1 MNKVR
6 FYCLQIAVVFTLYI
20 TPFEL
25 FAQERD
31 TNDIATT
38 LNSVRLVE
46 QYREE
51 ACGAI
56 ISLDFDLALEKI
68 KKSNSLASSLKNI
81 SGKGE
86 IALSNAQLHYYLENY
101 DKAAKLNSTA
111 IAQLK
116 DSQNKEKLASALTLQ
131 GFITTRLS
139 QYTVSENYF
148 KQADALYKTSNNERG
163 KSSIL
168 LGRGILEFVK
178 ENPKVA
184 LNYLNTGVVKY
195 KEFNMSFQQASALLY
210 KAKAL
215 LLLVDNQSAS
225 YLLQSKTA
233 LKDALLI
240 IEAKNY
246 NKLKIDSY
254 QINSNIAL
262 KEGDSAKAKNLLEE
276 YTSKIDAL
284 KIENISLISA
294 INNPAPIVVEI
305 QKETMPSDEE
315 LLDKERSENFN
326 VITNGLSI
334 AIIAI
339 LSLLTLSLYKN
350 NNLRAKA
357 NTLLQ
362 DKNTE
367 LQLAK
372 EKAEKASLAK
382 AQFLST
388 ITHELRTP
396 LYAVTGLTHLLMEEN
411 PREHQREHLDSLK
424 FSGEFLLSLINNI
437 LDLNKLEANKVEI
450 EKISFHLKKRINDV
464 LIALKKSANDKQTTL
479 RVDYDDSIPESLS
492 GDPVKLSQVLINLIG
507 NSVKFTQNGEVV
519 IRVRKIDQYNNSIKL
534 NFEIEDN
541 GLGISKK
548 KQKTIFETFSQ
559 GSLQINRK
567 FGGTGLGLSIV
578 KNLLE
583 LMNSKIQLES
593 KLGEGSKFWF
603 NLDLDISD
611 EKVSQQSKT
620 EKKKVIDLEYL
631 FGKNVLVVE
640 DNKINQMIT
649 KKILE
654 KNKMVCQVA
663 DNGTDAVQLVKENDF
678 DVVLMDIH
686 MPGISGIEATQKIRE
701 FNKALPIIALTAVTI
716 DENLDEFFRVEF
728 NEIIPKPFKP
738 EEFFEKIHDTV
749 KLSKKEN
756 TTTVS

>member
-1 MNKVR
+1 M
-6 FYCLQIAVVFTLYI
+6 IYI
-20 TPFEL
+20 
-25 FAQERD
+25 
-31 TNDIATT
+31 
-38 LNSVRLVE
+38 
-46 QYREE
+46 
-51 ACGAI
+51 
-56 ISLDFDLALEKI
+56 
-68 KKSNSLASSLKNI
+68 
-81 SGKGE
+81 
-86 IALSNAQLHYYLENY
+86 
-101 DKAAKLNSTA
+101 
-111 IAQLK
+111 
-116 DSQNKEKLASALTLQ
+116 
-131 GFITTRLS
+131 
-139 QYTVSENYF
+139 
-148 KQADALYKTSNNERG
+148 NNERG

-168 LGRGILEFVK
+168 LGRGILELEK
-178 ENPKVA
+178 ENPKIA
-184 LNYLNTGVVKY
+184 LNFLNAGLTKFR
-195 KEFNMSFQQASALLY
+195 EFDMPYQLASGLLY
-210 KAKAL
+210 KANALLVLEDDTAKTYLRQAQKAL
-215 LLLVDNQSAS
+215 A
-225 YLLQSKTA
+225 
-233 LKDALLI
+233 DAMLI
-240 IEAKNY
+240 IENKNFK
-246 NKLKIDSY
+246 KLNIDSY
-254 QINSNIAL
+254 QINATIAL
-262 KEGDSAKAKNLLEE
+262 KEGENLKAQNILEE
-276 YTSKIDAL
+276 YTSKMAAL
-284 KIENISLISA
+284 KTKNSSLVSA
-294 INNPAPIVVEI
+294 IYIPQPNVVEI
-305 QKETMPSDEE
+305 QEQINPIIEEPSDQE
-315 LLDKERSENFN
+315 KSESFN

-367 LQLAK
+367 LLLAK

-411 PREHQREHLDSLK
+411 PKEHQREHLESLK

-437 LDLNKLEANKVEI
+437 LDLNKLEAKKVEI

-534 NFEIEDN
+534 NFEIQDN
-541 GLGISKK
+541 GVGISKK
-548 KQKTIFETFSQ
+548 KQKSIFETFSQ

-611 EKVSQQSKT
+611 EKVSQQTKT
-620 EKKKVIDLEYL
+620 DKKKVIDLQYL
-631 FGKNVLVVE
+631 VGKNVLVVE

-663 DNGTDAVQLVKENDF
+663 DNGTDAVALVKENDF
-678 DVVLMDIH
+678 DIVLMDIH
-686 MPGISGIEATQKIRE
+686 MPGISGIEATQKIRG
-701 FNKALPIIALTAVTI
+701 FNKELPVIALTAVTI
-716 DENLDEFFRVEF
+716 DENLDEFFRVGF

-738 EEFFEKIHDTV
+738 EEFFEKIHDTL
-749 KLSKKEN
+749 KLSEKYK
-756 TTTVS
+756 TPTLP

>member
-6 FYCLQIAVVFTLYI
+6 FFYLQTMVVFTFCISPLG
-20 TPFEL
+20 L
-25 FAQERD
+25 FAQEQV
-31 TNDIATT
+31 TNNSTT
-38 LNSVRLVE
+38 TSNPVKLIE
-46 QYREE
+46 QYREQ

-56 ISLDFDLALEKI
+56 ISLNYDLALEKI
-68 KKSNSLASSLKNI
+68 KKANNLIDDVKDSLGKQEIILSS
-81 SGKGE
+81 
-86 IALSNAQLHYYLENY
+86 AQLHYYLESY
-101 DKAAKLNSTA
+101 DKAAKLNSVA
-111 IAQLK
+111 ISNLK
-116 DSQNKEKLASALTLQ
+116 SSQNSEKLASALSLQ
-131 GFITTRLS
+131 GFITTKLS
-139 QYTVSENYF
+139 QFSASENYF
-148 KQADALYKTSNNERG
+148 KQAGALYSNNERG

-168 LGRGILEFVK
+168 LGRGILELEK
-178 ENPKVA
+178 ENPKIA
-184 LNYLNTGVVKY
+184 LNFLNAGLTKFR
-195 KEFNMSFQQASALLY
+195 EFDMPYQLASGLLY
-210 KAKAL
+210 KANALLVLEDDTAKTYLRQAQKAL
-215 LLLVDNQSAS
+215 A
-225 YLLQSKTA
+225 
-233 LKDALLI
+233 DAMLI
-240 IEAKNY
+240 IENKNFK
-246 NKLKIDSY
+246 KLNIDSY
-254 QINSNIAL
+254 QINATIAL
-262 KEGDSAKAKNLLEE
+262 KEGENLKAQNILEE
-276 YTSKIDAL
+276 YTSKMAAL
-284 KIENISLISA
+284 KTKNSSLVAA
-294 INNPAPIVVEI
+294 IYIPQPNVVEI
-305 QKETMPSDEE
+305 QEQINPIIEEPSDQE
-315 LLDKERSENFN
+315 KSESFN

-367 LQLAK
+367 LLLAK

-411 PREHQREHLDSLK
+411 PKEHQREHLESLK

-437 LDLNKLEANKVEI
+437 LDLNKLEAKKVEI

-534 NFEIEDN
+534 NFEIQDN
-541 GLGISKK
+541 GVGISKK
-548 KQKTIFETFSQ
+548 KQKSIFETFSQ

-611 EKVSQQSKT
+611 EKVSQQTKT
-620 EKKKVIDLEYL
+620 DKKKVIDLQYL
-631 FGKNVLVVE
+631 VGKNVLVVE

-663 DNGTDAVQLVKENDF
+663 DNGTDAVALVNENDF
-678 DVVLMDIH
+678 DIVLMDIH
-686 MPGISGIEATQKIRE
+686 MPGISGIEATQKIRG
-701 FNKALPIIALTAVTI
+701 FNKELPVIALTAVTI
-716 DENLDEFFRVEF
+716 DENLDEFFRVGF

-738 EEFFEKIHDTV
+738 EEFLEKIHDTL
-749 KLSKKEN
+749 KLSEKYKSP
-756 TTTVS
+756 TLP

>member
-6 FYCLQIAVVFTLYI
+6 FYCLQIVVVFTLCI
-20 TPFEL
+20 SPFEVS
-25 FAQERD
+25 AQEED
-31 TNDIATT
+31 TN
-38 LNSVRLVE
+38 N
-46 QYREE
+46 
-51 ACGAI
+51 
-56 ISLDFDLALEKI
+56 
-68 KKSNSLASSLKNI
+68 
-81 SGKGE
+81 
-86 IALSNAQLHYYLENY
+86 
-101 DKAAKLNSTA
+101 
-111 IAQLK
+111 
-116 DSQNKEKLASALTLQ
+116 LQ
-131 GFITTRLS
+131 
-139 QYTVSENYF
+139 
-148 KQADALYKTSNNERG
+148 
-163 KSSIL
+163 
-168 LGRGILEFVK
+168 
-178 ENPKVA
+178 
-184 LNYLNTGVVKY
+184 
-195 KEFNMSFQQASALLY
+195 
-210 KAKAL
+210 
-215 LLLVDNQSAS
+215 
-225 YLLQSKTA
+225 
-233 LKDALLI
+233 
-240 IEAKNY
+240 
-246 NKLKIDSY
+246 
-254 QINSNIAL
+254 
-262 KEGDSAKAKNLLEE
+262 
-276 YTSKIDAL
+276 
-284 KIENISLISA
+284 
-294 INNPAPIVVEI
+294 PIVVEI

-315 LLDKERSENFN
+315 LLDKEKSENFN

-541 GLGISKK
+541 GVGISKK

-620 EKKKVIDLEYL
+620 DKKKVIDLEYL
-631 FGKNVLVVE
+631 VGKNVLVVE

-654 KNKMVCQVA
+654 KNNMICQVA

-686 MPGISGIEATQKIRE
+686 MPGISGIEATQKIRG
-701 FNKALPIIALTAVTI
+701 FNKGIPIIALTAVTI
-716 DENLDEFFRVEF
+716 DENLDEFFRVGF

-756 TTTVS
+756 TPTLS

>member
-1 MNKVR
+1 MNKVF

-20 TPFEL
+20 APFSL
-25 FAQERD
+25 LAQKAD
-31 TNDIATT
+31 TNNAAIT
-38 LNSVRLVE
+38 LNSVRLIE

-51 ACGAI
+51 ACGAV
-56 ISLDFDLALEKI
+56 ISLNFELALEKI
-68 KKSNSLASSLKNI
+68 KKANNLAISLQDS

-86 IALSNAQLHYYLENY
+86 TILSNAQLHYYLESY

-116 DSQNKEKLASALTLQ
+116 ASQNTEKLASALSLQ
-131 GFITTRLS
+131 GFITTKLS
-139 QYTVSENYF
+139 EFSASENYF
-148 KQADALYKTSNNERG
+148 KQADALYSASNNEGG

-168 LGRGILEFVK
+168 LGRGILEFEK
-178 ENPKVA
+178 RNPKVA
-184 LNYLNTGVVKY
+184 LNYLNAGVTKY
-195 KEFNMSFQQASALLY
+195 REFVMSFQEASGLLY

-215 LLLVDNQSAS
+215 LQLEDDAKKT

-233 LKDALLI
+233 LKNALLI

-246 NKLKIDSY
+246 KKLKIDSY
-254 QINSNIAL
+254 QIKANIAQ
-262 KEGDSAKAKNLLEE
+262 KEGERIKAKTMLEE

-284 KIENISLISA
+284 KVENISLISA
-294 INNPAPIVVEI
+294 INNSEPNGVEI
-305 QKETMPSDEE
+305 QKEMLPTDEE
-315 LLDKERSENFN
+315 LSDKEKSESFN

-541 GLGISKK
+541 GVGISKK

-611 EKVSQQSKT
+611 EKVLQKENT
-620 EKKKVIDLEYL
+620 DKKKVIDLEYL

-701 FNKALPIIALTAVTI
+701 FNKVLPIIALTAVTI
-716 DENLDEFFRVEF
+716 DENLDEFFRVGF

-749 KLSKKEN
+749 KLSKKQN
-756 TTTVS
+756 TPTLS

>member
-1 MNKVR
+1 MNKIFFYR
-6 FYCLQIAVVFTLYI
+6 FQIAVVFTLYI
-20 TPFEL
+20 APFSL
-25 FAQERD
+25 LAQQVD
-31 TNDIATT
+31 TNNATTT
-38 LNSVRLVE
+38 LNSVRLIE

-51 ACGAI
+51 AGHAV
-56 ISLDFDLALEKI
+56 ISLDFELALEKT
-68 KKSNSLASSLKNI
+68 KQANNLAISLKDS

-86 IALSNAQLHYYLENY
+86 IILSNAQLHYYIESY
-101 DKAAKLNSTA
+101 DKAAKLNSAA
-111 IAQLK
+111 IVQLK
-116 DSQNKEKLASALTLQ
+116 ATQNSEKLASALSLQ
-131 GFITTRLS
+131 GLITTKLS
-139 QYTVSENYF
+139 EFSASENYF
-148 KQADALYKTSNNERG
+148 KQANALYSISNDEAG

-168 LGRGILEFVK
+168 LGRGILEFEK
-178 ENPKVA
+178 GNPKVA
-184 LNYLNTGVVKY
+184 LNYLNAGVAKY
-195 KEFNMSFQQASALLY
+195 REFEMSFQEASGLLY
-210 KAKAL
+210 KSKAL
-215 LLLVDNQSAS
+215 LQLEDDAEKT

-246 NKLKIDSY
+246 KKLKIDSY
-254 QINSNIAL
+254 QIKANIAQ
-262 KEGDSAKAKNLLEE
+262 KEGESIKAKTIFEE
-276 YTSKIDAL
+276 YTSKINAL
-284 KIENISLISA
+284 KVENIRLISA
-294 INNPAPIVVEI
+294 INNSEPNGVEI
-305 QKETMPSDEE
+305 QKEMLPTDEE
-315 LLDKERSENFN
+315 LSDKEKSESFN

-479 RVDYDDSIPESLS
+479 RVDYDDNIPESLS

-541 GLGISKK
+541 GVGISKK

-611 EKVSQQSKT
+611 EKVSLQSKT
-620 EKKKVIDLEYL
+620 DKKKVIDLEYL
-631 FGKNVLVVE
+631 VGKNVLVVE

-686 MPGISGIEATQKIRE
+686 MPGISGIEATQKIRG
-701 FNKALPIIALTAVTI
+701 FNKGIPIIALTAVTI
-716 DENLDEFFRVEF
+716 DENLDEFFRVGF

-738 EEFFEKIHDTV
+738 EEFFEKIHDTL
-749 KLSKKEN
+749 KLSEKQK
-756 TTTVS
+756 TPTLS